1 MHQAAAMPPGSP
13 QECNP
18 ARGTAA
24 GATQARRAGLAPEA
38 THAVHAHARTPT
50 NADAR
55 RRSSAGR
62 RALLLIC
69 FLLWDSHCLP
79 E

>member
-1 MHQAAAMPPGSP
+1 MHQAAALPPGSP

-38 THAVHAHARTPT
+38 TLMHAHPPMQTH
-50 NADAR
+50 ADVPVR
-55 RRSSAGR
+55 GR